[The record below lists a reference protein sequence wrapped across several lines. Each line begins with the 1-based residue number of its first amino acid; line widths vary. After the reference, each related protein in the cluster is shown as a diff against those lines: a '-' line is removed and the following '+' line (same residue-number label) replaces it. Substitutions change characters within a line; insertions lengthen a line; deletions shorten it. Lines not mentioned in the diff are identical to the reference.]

1 VAEVNNKPE
10 IIAWMKPSCGWSN
23 GVRAVMSKYGLEY
36 DDRDIINVAENFY
49 EMVTKTG
56 QRLQP
61 SLQINGELLADVSG
75 DEVEAFLIE
84 RKIVMP
90 SSDPTSVPTDSSCT
104 DEEHEA
110 MAREALANSTGI
122 QLGDISS

>member
-1 VAEVNNKPE
+1 MAEVNNKPE

>member
-1 VAEVNNKPE
+1 MAEVDNKPE

-36 DDRDIINVAENFY
+36 DDRDIINVAENYY

-90 SSDPTSVPTDSSCT
+90 SSNPTSVPTDSSCT

>member
-1 VAEVNNKPE
+1 MAEVDNKPE

-36 DDRDIINVAENFY
+36 DDRDIINVAENYY

-84 RKIVMP
+84 RQIVMP
-90 SSDPTSVPTDSSCT
+90 SSNPTSVPTDSSCT

-110 MAREALANSTGI
+110 MAKEALANSTGI

>member
-1 VAEVNNKPE
+1 
-10 IIAWMKPSCGWSN
+10 MKPSCGWSN